1 MAGTATSGTITQW
14 FKREFA
20 KDLKPEDAIEE
31 LSKIAGKSPI
41 GSKNLITLPPFSG
54 ERTPIQN
61 PNACGI
67 IFGLNLTHKRR
78 YLQIYN

>member
-31 LSKIAGKSPI
+31 LSKIAGKVQLVQKI
-41 GSKNLITLPPFSG
+41 
-54 ERTPIQN
+54 
-61 PNACGI
+61 
-67 IFGLNLTHKRR
+67 
-78 YLQIYN
+78 